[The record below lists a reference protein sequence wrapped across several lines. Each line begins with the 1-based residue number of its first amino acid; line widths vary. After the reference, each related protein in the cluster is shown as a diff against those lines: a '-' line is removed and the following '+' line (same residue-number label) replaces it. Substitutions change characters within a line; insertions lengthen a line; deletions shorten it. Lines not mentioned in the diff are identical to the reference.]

1 MKYIKLLLIVALA
14 AIVSVS
20 CDKGEAEWTGGGDAE
35 IFFGIKDKPAIKN
48 ETRLVETSRVFTQ
61 IPITYINEPYSF
73 PFSIDIEVVKVT
85 DDIPLAEV
93 LMITATKLHF
103 IKGPE
108 FDDDGNPIIMT
119 KTSYL
124 EVQPVNA
131 PHIDKDV
138 EIIFRITGQPDG
150 VTPIEEYKEYTL
162 TITNANN

>member
-73 PFSIDIEVVKVT
+73 PFFINALLIPKLNNLVHCGAISNWVILPLSIFIPFSKSVQLRVT
-85 DDIPLAEV
+85 SFADL
-93 LMITATKLHF
+93 K
-103 IKGPE
+103 
-108 FDDDGNPIIMT
+108 
-119 KTSYL
+119 
-124 EVQPVNA
+124 
-131 PHIDKDV
+131 
-138 EIIFRITGQPDG
+138 
-150 VTPIEEYKEYTL
+150 
-162 TITNANN
+162 